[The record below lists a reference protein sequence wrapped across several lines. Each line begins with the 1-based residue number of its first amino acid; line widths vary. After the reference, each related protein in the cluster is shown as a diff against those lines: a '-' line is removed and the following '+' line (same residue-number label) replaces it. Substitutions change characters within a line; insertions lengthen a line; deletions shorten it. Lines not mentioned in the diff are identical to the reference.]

1 MNALLLLLSI
11 ILSINIGSAYPSAE
25 TRSNTARLSASGSST
40 ISKAAWFDADNAI
53 HIQYSLSQQSPVEII
68 ITDILGNIIAQE
80 TFHESIG
87 SHQILYEAHHLS
99 SGAYILSI
107 RINDTRFTQHLN
119 IIK

>member
-25 TRSNTARLSASGSST
+25 TSSNISRLSAIGSST

-53 HIQYSLSQQSPVEII
+53 HIQYSLLQESPVEII

-80 TFHESIG
+80 TLYEQEG
-87 SHQILYEAHHLS
+87 SHHLSYEAYHLS